1 MKKYIIIGLLL
12 IAIASPL
19 VLAFF
24 YRGKKVSPKPVTLNY
39 WVVTDNPADYQDL
52 VQAYQGYHP
61 YIKISFKKINF
72 EEYENSLIQG
82 WARDAGPDIFS
93 LPNAWLKKYQE
104 FIIPLPAQT
113 SVAYYETKKYFI
125 KESVSIKYVPKA
137 SITLNDLKN
146 NYVDVVAQNVIL
158 KNQKSQEKIYAL
170 PYSLDT
176 LALYYNKDLLNSAH
190 LAEPAKTWQDLVGQT
205 ANLTK
210 LDNQNNILQSA
221 IGLGL
226 SSNVNNYFDILS
238 LLMLQNGVQM
248 VSPENDKVNFAT
260 GDNAL
265 LAVNALNFYTSF
277 ADLNKETYAWNEK
290 QPQNLDAFAAGKCAY
305 YLGYLSEKN
314 LIESAAPGLNFG
326 ISSMLHVNGDGTDRA
341 LDRAG
346 NPTEVNYA
354 NFWVETVSK
363 KTKAAN
369 EAWDFVQFIAREK
382 RDKEYVEKTGKISP
396 LKSILAG
403 QVKNQEL
410 AVWARQALTANSW
423 YKGDN
428 ATSVEKNFGEMIDS
442 IILSSQDPAQALT
455 LTAKKIELTLSA
467 L

>member
-1 MKKYIIIGLLL
+1 MKKYIIIGVLL

-24 YRGKKVSPKPVTLNY
+24 YRGKNVSPKSVTLNY
-39 WVVTDNPADYQDL
+39 WIVTDSPAYYEDL
-52 VQAYQGYHP
+52 VKAYRSYHP
-61 YIKISFKKINF
+61 YVKINFKKINIK
-72 EEYENSLIQG
+72 EYENSLIQG

-93 LPNAWLKKYQE
+93 LPNTWLRKYQE
-104 FIIPLPAQT
+104 FITPLPAQT
-113 SVAYYETKKYFI
+113 NVAYYETKKYFFQ
-125 KESVSIKYVPKA
+125 ESVSIKYIPKV

-146 NYVDVVAQNVIL
+146 NYVDVVPKNVIL
-158 KNQKSQEKIYAL
+158 KDQKGQEKIYAL

-176 LALYYNKDLLNSAH
+176 LALYFNKDLLNSAH
-190 LAEPAKTWQDLVGQT
+190 LAEPARTWQDLVVQT
-205 ANLTK
+205 TNLTK

-221 IGLGL
+221 IALGL

-238 LLMLQNGVQM
+238 LLMMQNGVQM
-248 VSPENDKVNFAT
+248 VSPGNDKVAFNT

-265 LAVNALNFYTSF
+265 LAANALDFYTSF

-290 QPQNLDAFAAGKCAY
+290 QTENLDSFAAGKCAY
-305 YLGYLSEKN
+305 YIGYLSEKK
-314 LIESAAPGLNFG
+314 LIEKAAPGLNFG
-326 ISSMLHVNGDGTDRA
+326 FSGMLHVNGDGSDRA
-341 LDRAG
+341 VNRAG
-346 NPTEVNYA
+346 NPVEINYT

-382 RDKEYVEKTGKISP
+382 RNKEFVEKTGKISP

-410 AVWARQALTANSW
+410 AIWAQQALTANNW
-423 YKGDN
+423 YRGNN
-428 ATSVEKNFGEMIDS
+428 ATAVEETFGNMIDS
-442 IILSSQDPAQALT
+442 VVLENVTPVEALKNAANKIN
-455 LTAKKIELTLSA
+455 LTF
-467 L
+467 